1 MKFFS
6 AIIVHNYVMEKK
18 QIITVSKVILGQY
31 AKHAIL
37 MVYNGK
43 KVMEDLQVL
52 NVKNV
57 KIIN

>member
-1 MKFFS
+1 
-6 AIIVHNYVMEKK
+6 MEKK